1 MLGGSAIAVPLEAAE
16 TPVVSRTVE
25 PRTVSARRNAK
36 AMTFPFCRVPDRGTV
51 TLRGLPALPKRV
63 ANSPI
68 GDDYNRLAAYR
79 TYISPEKLPL
89 NEQQILGVPVNR
101 PPPQR
106 PLAPNPVDDRMDRHG
121 AAVLKSPPTKGR
133 CPPPE
138 TPTGDAHCD
147 TNRIRTHLHPPRTA
161 AQSKF
166 VVAVGLAVDR
176 LEHPEPEQY
185 ATGVIAHQRHR
196 TRFPGRGDP
205 QRFGRVSGQP
215 PHRGGLR
222 RSARDIAHGDGA
234 QHLTAHHPHDH
245 GGEIRVVADDD
256 HPLVVEQN
264 IVDVLLARAGRD
276 PHDVRRAGWV

>member
-1 MLGGSAIAVPLEAAE
+1 MA
-16 TPVVSRTVE
+16 
-25 PRTVSARRNAK
+25 
-36 AMTFPFCRVPDRGTV
+36 FPFCRVPDSASV
-51 TLRGLPALPKRV
+51 SLRGLPALPKRV

-68 GDDYNRLAAYR
+68 GDDYTRLAAYR
-79 TYISPEKLPL
+79 TCISPEKLPL

-121 AAVLKSPPTKGR
+121 AAVLKRPPTKGR

-138 TPTGDAHCD
+138 TPSRDAHCE

-185 ATGVIAHQRHR
+185 TTAAIAHQRLR
-196 TRFPGRGDP
+196 SRFPGRGDP
-205 QRFGRVSGQP
+205 HRFGRAPGRP
-215 PHRGGLR
+215 PRRGGPR
-222 RSARDIAHGDGA
+222 RSARDIAHGDGD
-234 QHLTAHHPHDH
+234 QLPTPYPPLDH
-245 GGEIRVVADDD
+245 GVEIRVVADDD
-256 HPLVVEQN
+256 HPLGVE
-264 IVDVLLARAGRD
+264 
-276 PHDVRRAGWV
+276 